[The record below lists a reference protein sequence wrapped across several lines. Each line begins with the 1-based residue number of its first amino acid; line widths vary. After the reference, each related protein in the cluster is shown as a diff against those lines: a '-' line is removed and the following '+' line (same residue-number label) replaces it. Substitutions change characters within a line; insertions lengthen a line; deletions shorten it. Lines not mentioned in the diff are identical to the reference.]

1 MYDNA
6 PTHTDEVT
14 IRLAEVSEWDAV
26 DRLAQLDSAP
36 PPPREAM
43 LVAEVGGE
51 LRAAI
56 SVRNGY
62 AIADPFQCSERHV
75 ELLRVRAAQLIGID
89 PSAGSRRLAPLLSLG
104 WARSQAR

>member
-1 MYDNA
+1 MYDNTA
-6 PTHTDEVT
+6 MHTDEVT
-14 IRLAEVSEWDAV
+14 IRLAEASEWDAV

-56 SVRNGY
+56 SVHNGY
-62 AIADPFQCSERHV
+62 AIADPFQSSERHV
-75 ELLRVRAAQLIGID
+75 ELLRVRAAQLIGVE
-89 PSAGSRRLAPLLSLG
+89 PSAGRRRLAPLLSLG
-104 WARSQAR
+104 WARSR